1 MPVLPEEITNHSF
14 RRRWRGYD
22 PDRVDGFLARVG
34 ADYVGAI
41 DQVATVAHDGARAR
55 SERDELTGRLDA
67 LTRDVREV
75 GEQVRAD
82 ADADAATI
90 RARAERAAELVLAQ
104 AEDAAAACGRQA
116 QALRAAA
123 QADADAARQRLEDAD
138 QRARQL
144 EDAARDRWD
153 AVRAQTEARFEQLQI
168 AERRFADRARQ
179 VETALAGLRTQ
190 VGLLEQVQR
199 AEQLLASVRT
209 GDTDS
214 ADTDH
219 A

>member
-1 MPVLPEEITNHSF
+1 MPVLPEEITNQSF
-14 RRRWRGYD
+14 SRRWRGYD

-34 ADYVGAI
+34 TDYAGAI
-41 DQVATVAHDGARAR
+41 EQVASVAHDGARAR
-55 SERDELTGRLDA
+55 TERDEMAGRLDA
-67 LTRDVREV
+67 LTRGAREA
-75 GEQVRAD
+75 GEQIRVD
-82 ADADAATI
+82 ADYTAAAI
-90 RARAERAAELVLAQ
+90 LARAERAAELILAQ

-138 QRARQL
+138 QRVRQL

-190 VGLLEQVQR
+190 VGMLEQVQR

-209 GDTDS
+209 GDAGS
-214 ADTDH
+214 ADGDH